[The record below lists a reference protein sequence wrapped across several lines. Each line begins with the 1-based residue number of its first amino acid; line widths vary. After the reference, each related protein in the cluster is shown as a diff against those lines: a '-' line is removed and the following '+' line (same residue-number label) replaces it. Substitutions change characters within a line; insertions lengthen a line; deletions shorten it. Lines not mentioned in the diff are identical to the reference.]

1 MIFYL
6 GLGSNLESRL
16 GHLKGALGKLAE
28 RGYGILALSGIYET
42 LPWGYR
48 HQPLFLNL
56 ALTLRAEVDPFYL
69 LRELKEIEREVGR
82 IPSCRW
88 GPRAVD
94 LDILAA
100 EGFTCRTETLV
111 LPHPRLARRPF
122 ALLPLA
128 EIAPQLLFPGRGRV
142 EKMSFRVGWE
152 GVFFWGRML
161 PGGRCI
167 RRRAPFGRAR
177 LSVPLRLLHPG
188 RGPRFS
194 PGRRS

>member
-1 MIFYL
+1 VIFYL
-6 GLGSNLESRL
+6 GLGSNLEPRL
-16 GHLKGALGKLAE
+16 GHLRRAWGKLVE

-48 HQPLFLNL
+48 RQPLFLNL
-56 ALTLRAEVDPFYL
+56 ALTLRAEVDPSSL

-82 IPSCRW
+82 TPSRRW
-88 GPRAVD
+88 GPRAID

-100 EGFTCRTETLV
+100 EGFTCRTETLI
-111 LPHPRLARRPF
+111 LPHPRLVRRPF

-128 EIAPQLLFPGRGRV
+128 EIAPRLLLPGKGRV
-142 EKMSFRVGWE
+142 EKIAARMGWE

-167 RRRAPFGRAR
+167 RRRAPFGRAC
-177 LSVPLRLLHPG
+177 LPVPLRLLHPG
-188 RGPRFS
+188 RSPRFG